1 MEIENCNRSLKY
13 FVAFPHC
20 YPPKKPSRCAL
31 EKIHVP
37 LEAIRFQPARF
48 HTRSFGFGHFQNR
61 YTRSDAGTL
70 SGPLEPTVTGMLIV
84 RYYQN
89 GRFAAPS
96 SFHRSVIL
104 EPCMPPVTSS
114 RRRCFACRSTGDT
127 VFGTSKQKKTHLPVQ
142 LWRWDSAP
150 LN

>member
-70 SGPLEPTVTGMLIV
+70 SGPLEPTVTRMLIV
-84 RYYQN
+84 RYYLC
-89 GRFAAPS
+89 S
-96 SFHRSVIL
+96 SFKEGYGSGVDFLKNGNIRGI
-104 EPCMPPVTSS
+104 
-114 RRRCFACRSTGDT
+114 FAFLSW
-127 VFGTSKQKKTHLPVQ
+127 
-142 LWRWDSAP
+142 LWPFRNLIEAAE
-150 LN
+150 LA